1 MRLLLTGLSP
11 VRPDDRVIAP
21 DQSSWD
27 LLVLYRF
34 GMGNL
39 NRRLGGPGGLGFRF
53 WVSTCYFERETGNL
67 NVFMDLRGATAQFC
81 AGEAPDLSTQT
92 TTWSSPA
99 L

>member
-39 NRRLGGPGGLGFRF
+39 NRRLGGPGGLGFGF
-53 WVSTCYFERETGNL
+53 QLVTL
-67 NVFMDLRGATAQFC
+67 NVKPET
-81 AGEAPDLSTQT
+81 
-92 TTWSSPA
+92 
-99 L
+99 